1 MKEDFS
7 NPKDP
12 QTATYKAALATNNRV
27 KQIHDIY
34 MQLVS
39 CEMLFLKSKLE
50 DKEEHTQQANLYKLE
65 GLKALG
71 ALKKEKY
78 LTHYLG
84 LKLEELS
91 RTFE

>member
-12 QTATYKAALATNNRV
+12 QTATYKTALATNAKV